1 MVHITTIDSPD
12 EYPSRHDERRGGLTM
27 DLNPYAVEQRSLRAW
42 LGALLVHVGTALAQ
56 PGVAP
61 DESPSHAR

>member
-1 MVHITTIDSPD
+1 
-12 EYPSRHDERRGGLTM
+12 M

-56 PGVAP
+56 PGGAP